1 MVPASDVISAWQGF
15 FVERTNPGGGGPP
28 CSTPPGSG
36 QCELTFDTAGITT
49 GDRRIVGSKS
59 TLSPRPHARIPLK
72 LTVTGPDGDQ
82 VARDEAAS
90 IYFHPDATDGWDAF
104 DASKLTP
111 LTRRYALLGPVGAVR
126 DTAAAPTIKAQES
139 RPADV
144 KDVMVLPLSLQT
156 EGEVT
161 GQARVQ
167 IPDWS
172 EIPGTWSLTLIDT
185 QGTPDPADDVEHRL
199 TKRSSYTFAVDASVK
214 RESAQT
220 ASAHTTSAVQER
232 SSDAPRTPLAPPR
245 PDDLILTPPASADA
259 AAKTNASPPSRFQ
272 LRIETGGE
280 LPVEYARFDAS
291 IDDRRV
297 ALNWETTSET
307 NNDGF
312 YVEHQRL
319 ASTDSTVLPDAWQSL
334 GFVEGAQQSTR
345 ARSYR
350 FETPELD
357 YGTHAFRLR
366 QVDVDGSASYS
377 RILETEVRLDR
388 AVAVQA
394 PYPNPVRQRATLTV
408 TVRNRQGVR
417 IQLYDVLGRRV
428 ATILDAEVPAQET
441 RDVQIDARRL
451 ASGLYFLRI
460 EGDDFT
466 TTERM
471 TVVK

>member
-1 MVPASDVISAWQGF
+1 M
-15 FVERTNPGGGGPP
+15 ER
-28 CSTPPGSG
+28 STPGSG
-36 QCELTFDTAGITT
+36 SQQFTFNTAGITT

-59 TLSPRPHARIPLK
+59 TASVPSVRVPLK
-72 LTVTGPDGDQ
+72 LTVATAEGRQ
-82 VARDEAAS
+82 IARDEAAS

-111 LTRRYALLGPVGAVR
+111 LTSRYALLGPVGALR
-126 DTAAAPTIKAQES
+126 DTASAPTMKAQES
-139 RPADV
+139 RSADV
-144 KDVMVLPLSLQT
+144 EDVMVIPFALQT
-156 EGEVT
+156 EGGVT

-167 IPDWS
+167 VSDWS
-172 EIPGTWSLTLIDT
+172 KIPGTWSLTLIDT
-185 QGTPDPADDVEHRL
+185 QGTADTDDDVEHRL
-199 TKRSSYTFAVDASVK
+199 TKQSAYTFAMDAAAK
-214 RESAQT
+214 QATART
-220 ASAHTTSAVQER
+220 ASATQGRTSGT
-232 SSDAPRTPLAPPR
+232 PRTPLAPPR
-245 PDDLILTPPASADA
+245 PDDLILAPPTGADA
-259 AAKTNASPPSRFQ
+259 TAKSGAPAPARFQ

-280 LPVEYARFDAS
+280 LPVEYARFDAT

-307 NNDGF
+307 DNDGF

-319 ASTDSTVLPDAWQSL
+319 SPTDSTTTPSAWASL
-334 GFVEGAQQSTR
+334 GFVEGANQSDR
-345 ARSYR
+345 GNAYR
-350 FETPELD
+350 FETSELD

-377 RILETEVRLDR
+377 QILETEVRLDR

-428 ATILDAEVPAQET
+428 ATILDAEIPAQET
-441 RDVQIDARRL
+441 RDVPIDAGRL

-460 EGDDFT
+460 EGDDFA

>member
-1 MVPASDVISAWQGF
+1 
-15 FVERTNPGGGGPP
+15 
-28 CSTPPGSG
+28 
-36 QCELTFDTAGITT
+36 
-49 GDRRIVGSKS
+49 
-59 TLSPRPHARIPLK
+59 
-72 LTVTGPDGDQ
+72 
-82 VARDEAAS
+82 
-90 IYFHPDATDGWDAF
+90 
-104 DASKLTP
+104 
-111 LTRRYALLGPVGAVR
+111 
-126 DTAAAPTIKAQES
+126 
-139 RPADV
+139 
-144 KDVMVLPLSLQT
+144 
-156 EGEVT
+156 
-161 GQARVQ
+161 
-167 IPDWS
+167 
-172 EIPGTWSLTLIDT
+172 
-185 QGTPDPADDVEHRL
+185 
-199 TKRSSYTFAVDASVK
+199 
-214 RESAQT
+214 
-220 ASAHTTSAVQER
+220 VQER